1 VFHSLKCPQTTME
14 KICQVTYPPNTLK
27 ELHYLQNVRCLP
39 NIIKNNYEC
48 FTNNGVEGKR
58 VVGKYLSVPS
68 SPTIC
73 IVCLTFRKRNR

>member
-1 VFHSLKCPQTTME
+1 MSSDIPSKYTKRTPLFT
-14 KICQVTYPPNTLK
+14 
-27 ELHYLQNVRCLP
+27 NVRCLP

-58 VVGKYLSVPS
+58 VACKYLSVPS

-73 IVCLTFRKRNR
+73 IVCFTFRKRNR

>member
-1 VFHSLKCPQTTME
+1 
-14 KICQVTYPPNTLK
+14 VTYPPNTLK

-58 VVGKYLSVPS
+58 VVGKYLLVPS
-68 SPTIC
+68 SPTI
-73 IVCLTFRKRNR
+73 